1 MKTPLGRA
9 LYGVWNLDTMLGY
22 LQSWLAGGANE
33 SKFCE
38 VNMNGEIN
46 GTRLTE
52 ICDIAINRDYDR
64 SS

>member
-1 MKTPLGRA
+1 
-9 LYGVWNLDTMLGY
+9 MLGY
-22 LQSWLAGGANE
+22 LQSWLAGEANE